1 MDMLIGSVGL
11 CCIIAM
17 VIFYDFTP
25 NVQHLESYT
34 PQEMLDR
41 INEVQGNYNYWHQQ
55 EVQADMDFKDSLR
68 GTDLNEQKECLIAKK
83 ECERNA
89 RQESRMLN
97 ILTRNYANNIFSD
110 TPETVLGKR
119 NRD

>member
-1 MDMLIGSVGL
+1 MDMIIGSVGL

-41 INEVQGNYNYWHQQ
+41 INEVQGNYNY
-55 EVQADMDFKDSLR
+55 
-68 GTDLNEQKECLIAKK
+68 
-83 ECERNA
+83 
-89 RQESRMLN
+89 
-97 ILTRNYANNIFSD
+97 
-110 TPETVLGKR
+110 
-119 NRD
+119 